1 MIDQSFLFCEIA
13 NPTNNLVYKS
23 WVKKLSSGSCH
34 GLENLGELCIT
45 ETSLRRTLHHPGHD
59 KRQDRNMMVKLAL
72 LSIGVVLLLLLLF
85 FFLLLCRSSSVLHD
99 AILIRKCCS
108 VKAGCEYVYL
118 EERKRPF

>member
-72 LSIGVVLLLLLLF
+72 LSLEWYCCYCCCFSSCCYVDPVLF
-85 FFLLLCRSSSVLHD
+85 FTTP
-99 AILIRKCCS
+99 
-108 VKAGCEYVYL
+108 Y
-118 EERKRPF
+118 